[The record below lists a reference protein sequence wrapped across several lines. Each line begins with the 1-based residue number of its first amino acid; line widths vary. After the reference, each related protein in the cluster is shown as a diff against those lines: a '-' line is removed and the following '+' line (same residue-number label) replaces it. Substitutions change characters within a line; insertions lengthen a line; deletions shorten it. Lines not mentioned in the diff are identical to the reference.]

1 MHKITHVQR
10 IKTCL
15 SSWCKSIIITSVA
28 AAGLLAGGF
37 SIANEAAITAVDIK
51 PVGGGMYQ
59 ISVTLEHA
67 DTGWDHYANR
77 WDVLDQEGNVLGSR
91 VLAHP
96 HVNEQPFTRSLR
108 VEIPQSVKV
117 VTIVA
122 SDSVHGDNE
131 ETVQVEVPSDT

>member
-1 MHKITHVQR
+1 MLKVTHVQR
-10 IKTCL
+10 FKTCL
-15 SSWCKSIIITSVA
+15 SNTCRSTFLA
-28 AAGLLAGGF
+28 AVTAATMLTGGF
-37 SIANEAAITAVDIK
+37 SVANDAAITAVDIK
-51 PVGGGMYQ
+51 PTGDRMFLV
-59 ISVTLEHA
+59 SVTLEHA

-77 WDVLDQEGNVLGSR
+77 WDVLDQQGNLLGSR

-108 VEIPQSVKV
+108 VEIPAGIKV

-131 ETVQVEVPSDT
+131 ETVQVEVPE